1 MLTVE
6 QYTPLGIEILD
17 EQHRNLIRLMG
28 TLHEAVVRRP
38 VMGERPVE
46 EAFSAFVLAAVRH
59 FATEEAMMGAS
70 EYPRFIEHKREHTA
84 LLRQVNHHYES
95 YLDGSGDLVGDIEP
109 FLEKWI
115 AEHTTGADR
124 EYIPYLKG

>member
-6 QYTPLGIEILD
+6 QYTPLGIAHLD
-17 EQHRNLIRLMG
+17 EQHRELIRLMG
-28 TLHEAVVRRP
+28 VLHETVVRRP

-46 EAFSAFVLAAVRH
+46 EAFSDFVKAAVHH
-59 FATEEAMMGAS
+59 FATEEELMLAA
-70 EYPRFIEHKREHTA
+70 EYPDVAEHKREHTD
-84 LLRQVNHHYES
+84 LLRQVNRHYES

-115 AEHTTGADR
+115 VEHTTGSDR
-124 EYIPYLKG
+124 DLIPYLKK